1 MGHSAN
7 TFSHE
12 MEVCRLPREA
22 YLALSSWTFTLG
34 MTCAIH
40 IKAFTS
46 IFITNHKHNIIVENT
61 HCYNPLF
68 RLVIKIKA
76 WWREHVRR
84 MYRNSNILAKLWE
97 NESQHSQMNFNFGSW
112 NPTMFQIF
120 ETKFSL
126 VERKRPD

>member
-1 MGHSAN
+1 MGHTTN

-12 MEVCRLPREA
+12 MEVCGLPREA
-22 YLALSSWTFTLG
+22 FLALSSWTFTLG
-34 MTCAIH
+34 MTCVIH

-61 HCYNPLF
+61 HCYNPSF
-68 RLVIKIKA
+68 RLMIKIKA
-76 WWREHVRR
+76 WWRER
-84 MYRNSNILAKLWE
+84 MYKNSNILAKLWE

-120 ETKFSL
+120 ETKFGL
-126 VERKRPD
+126 VERKCPN